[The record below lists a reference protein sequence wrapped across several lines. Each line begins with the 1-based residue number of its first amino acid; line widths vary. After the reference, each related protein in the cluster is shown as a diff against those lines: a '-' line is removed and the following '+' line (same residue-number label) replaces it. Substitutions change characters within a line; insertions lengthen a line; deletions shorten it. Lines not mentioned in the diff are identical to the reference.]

1 MRQRGRP
8 SQSSLSVVVPLKTAV
23 NAGRPAV
30 PAEFDKDEARHWR
43 DIVGRMPADW
53 FPAETLPVLTAL
65 CADIALSERVALELR
80 RVKRRSLA
88 TDADFKRF
96 ASLARMRLRLSQ
108 SIANLSTKLRLTNQ
122 SRLRSERAAQDEQ
135 KARHAKPWEVGTED
149 SDIGADHQMDRGSDS
164 GARGE
169 VDWSHGGSRGMAEA
183 GDTPDIRQPGGDA
196 AGDPEFREKERQERT
211 GIIPD
216 AGASVRPTETDE

>member
-1 MRQRGRP
+1 
-8 SQSSLSVVVPLKTAV
+8 V
-23 NAGRPAV
+23 NDGRPAV
-30 PAEFDKDEARHWR
+30 PPEFDKDEARHWR
-43 DIVGRMPADW
+43 DIVNRMPADW

-65 CADIALSERVALELR
+65 CADVALSERVAVELR
-80 RVKRRSLA
+80 KVKRRSLA
-88 TDADFKRF
+88 TDAEFKRF
-96 ASLARMRLRLSQ
+96 ASLGRMRLRLSQ

-135 KARHAKPWEVGTED
+135 KARHVKPW
-149 SDIGADHQMDRGSDS
+149 DIGTGTDESGADNRLDTESVS

-169 VDWSHGGSRGMAEA
+169 VDWSHGGSRGVAEA
-183 GDTPDIRQPGGDA
+183 GDNSDIRQPGRDA

-216 AGASVRPTETDE
+216 AGASSGPAETDE